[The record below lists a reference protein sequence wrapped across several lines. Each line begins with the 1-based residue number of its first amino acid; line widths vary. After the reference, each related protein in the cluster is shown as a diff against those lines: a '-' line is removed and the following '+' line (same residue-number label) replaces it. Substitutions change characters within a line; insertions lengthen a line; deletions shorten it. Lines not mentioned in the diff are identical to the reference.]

1 MKKEFEKQSMDESA
15 VQHIYRMETILD
27 RASEKL
33 DALEKMIEEYQEL
46 QPEILELEAYYTGQ
60 QWKDDLAMDEAGKL
74 PCDLKRG
81 VLSEDGI
88 YDLLERNKEMM
99 ERINGFHS

>member
-46 QPEILELEAYYTGQ
+46 QPEIRELEAYYTGQ
-60 QWKDDLAMDEAGKL
+60 QWKDDLAMDEAGEL

-88 YDLLERNKEMM
+88 YELLERNKEMM

>member
-1 MKKEFEKQSMDESA
+1 MKKEFEKKSMDESA

-46 QPEILELEAYYTGQ
+46 QPEILELEAYYTVQ
-60 QWKDDLAMDEAGKL
+60 
-74 PCDLKRG
+74 R
-81 VLSEDGI
+81 
-88 YDLLERNKEMM
+88 
-99 ERINGFHS
+99 